1 MENLSYTKKIRII
14 SPSGV
19 IDPVWIDGAAKVFQS
34 WGFDVSEGKYAREVY
49 GRFAG
54 TEAQRIQDLQEA
66 INDKDL
72 MAILCSRGGY
82 GLVQIIDQ
90 IDFSGLDKHPK
101 WIIGFSDVTVLHA
114 VLSNRNI
121 PSIHGIMAKHLTELS
136 DDAVSRKTLNE
147 ILLGINPVYSIP
159 SDSLNRPGCAKGKL
173 IGGNLSVIC
182 GLRGSQYDL
191 NFKDAILFIEDIGEQ
206 PYHIDRMM
214 QNFRLSGIFSQ
225 LSGLIVGSF
234 TDCPEDPL
242 MHKTI
247 KEIILSVTDAHDF
260 PVCFGFPSG
269 HEDIN
274 YPLILGKEVSLTV
287 SADVTLLDFN

>member
-1 MENLSYTKKIRII
+1 MENFSHTKRIRII

-19 IDPVWIDGAAKVFQS
+19 IEPALIDGAANVFRS
-34 WGFDVSEGKYAREVY
+34 WGFDVSEGKFAREVY

-54 TEAQRIQDLQEA
+54 TEAQRIQDLLEA

-82 GLVQIIDQ
+82 GLAQIVDK
-90 IDFSGLDKHPK
+90 IDFSGIEEYPK
-101 WIIGFSDVTVLHA
+101 WIIGFSDVTILHA

-121 PSIHGIMAKHLTELS
+121 PSIHGIMAKHLTELP
-136 DDAVSRKTLNE
+136 DDTISRKNLRE
-147 ILLGINPVYSIP
+147 ILLGNNPIYSIP
-159 SDSLNRPGCAKGKL
+159 SDSLNRLGHANGKL
-173 IGGNLSVIC
+173 IGGNLSVLS
-182 GLRGSQYDL
+182 GLRGSKYDL
-191 NFKDAILFIEDIGEQ
+191 DYHDAILFIEDIGEQ

-234 TDCPEDPL
+234 TNCTEDPL
-242 MHKTI
+242 MHKNI
-247 KEIILSVTDAHDF
+247 KEIILSATHAHDF

-269 HEDIN
+269 HEEIN
-274 YPLILGKEVSLTV
+274 YPLILGKRVSLAV
-287 SADVTLLDFN
+287 SADTTILDFN